1 MATDIF
7 EADTIPSTS
16 IQRMLAGG
24 LAADAL
30 MDAHP
35 VFEEAGRPR
44 SGTQSLERAICL
56 LRELASRN
64 RAGWRL
70 GELAARCGIDKGS
83 AHRLLACLI
92 RERLVEQRPGDRR
105 YQLGPLLWELA
116 LSAPAHAAPPQACRE
131 RLASVARRYGGLT
144 FLMVRSG
151 NEYVCAMRAGQ
162 AELRAVS
169 VEAGTRRPLITSAG
183 GVSILLALPES
194 EAESIRANNIRQ
206 EISRCGEVRL
216 RALEQMY
223 RRSEAFGYGVNLGD
237 VVPGI
242 HAVGVPVFS
251 RPGKP
256 VASLCLMTWS
266 GSLPE
271 ARVDEACEALMAE
284 APAAA
289 ACCTSDAAAD
299 VAADAASVAAS

>member
-1 MATDIF
+1 MPSHTL
-7 EADTIPSTS
+7 DTGAISATS
-16 IQRMLAGG
+16 IHQMLACG
-24 LAADAL
+24 LVCAGTPIDEVSIS
-30 MDAHP
+30 D
-35 VFEEAGRPR
+35 ETGRPR

-70 GELAARCGIDKGS
+70 GELAARCEIDKGS

-92 RERLVEQRPGDRR
+92 RERLVEQRSSDRR

-116 LSAPAHAAPPQACRE
+116 LSAPPRTAPPDVCRE
-131 RLASVARRYGGLT
+131 RLTAVARRFGGLA
-144 FLMVRSG
+144 FLMLRSG
-151 NEYVCAMRAGQ
+151 NEYVCAMRAGH
-162 AELRAVS
+162 AELRAIS

-183 GVSILLALPES
+183 GVSILLALPEYD
-194 EAESIRANNIRQ
+194 AQRIRANNIRQ
-206 EISRCGEVRL
+206 ELSRCGDVRL
-216 RALEQMY
+216 RSLDQMY
-223 RRSEAFGYGVNLGD
+223 RRSQAFGYGVNLGD

-266 GSLPE
+266 DSLPE

-284 APAAA
+284 APAAV
-289 ACCTSDAAAD
+289 ACCTAE
-299 VAADAASVAAS
+299 VAA